1 MDEVVV
7 ISMEKT
13 IGYTP
18 VLEAYFGEGLLD
30 GCEFCE
36 HGIMVHV
43 GDVGDV
49 TGESRHPELIA
60 LACLA
65 CAAEKGQ
72 RQSICYMVS
81 AERREAIGWRGD
93 S

>member
-1 MDEVVV
+1 MDETVV

-18 VLEAYFGEGLLD
+18 VLEAYFGETLMES
-30 GCEFCE
+30 CEFCE
-36 HGIMVHV
+36 HGIMVH
-43 GDVGDV
+43 VGDV

-72 RQSICYMVS
+72 PQSICYMVS